1 MKTLQMYINDPNY
14 SIALESTKAYAG
26 GISVSD
32 IRSNINNP
40 NNLVVDV
47 DISIPKDGVAITSTN
62 TFKDVFE
69 KNNNSIRKASL
80 DAAKTVLFVLSQLV
94 HERSGAELEIWGHTW
109 FENYMKTLQMYI
121 NDPNY
126 SIDLE
131 NAKAYAGGISVS
143 DIRNNINNPDNLAV
157 DVDISIP
164 KDGVAI
170 TSTNTFK
177 DVFDVDSPYYSTDPF
192 AL

>member
-1 MKTLQMYINDPNY
+1 MYINDPNY
-14 SIALESTKAYAG
+14 SIAIENAKAYAG

-32 IRSNINNP
+32 IRSNINNHD
-40 NNLVVDV
+40 N
-47 DISIPKDGVAITSTN
+47 
-62 TFKDVFE
+62 
-69 KNNNSIRKASL
+69 
-80 DAAKTVLFVLSQLV
+80 FV
-94 HERSGAELEIWGHTW
+94 
-109 FENYMKTLQMYI
+109 
-121 NDPNY
+121 
-126 SIDLE
+126 
-131 NAKAYAGGISVS
+131 
-143 DIRNNINNPDNLAV
+143 V

>member
-14 SIALESTKAYAG
+14 SIA
-26 GISVSD
+26 
-32 IRSNINNP
+32 
-40 NNLVVDV
+40 
-47 DISIPKDGVAITSTN
+47 
-62 TFKDVFE
+62 
-69 KNNNSIRKASL
+69 
-80 DAAKTVLFVLSQLV
+80 
-94 HERSGAELEIWGHTW
+94 
-109 FENYMKTLQMYI
+109 
-121 NDPNY
+121 
-126 SIDLE
+126 LE

-143 DIRNNINNPDNLAV
+143 DIRNNINNPDNLAL

>member
-1 MKTLQMYINDPNY
+1 MTLNPIQQIRLE
-14 SIALESTKAYAG
+14 IALIGDAENLLSEEELQYFLDKHNG
-26 GISVSD
+26 SV
-32 IRSNINNP
+32 R
-40 NNLVVDV
+40 
-47 DISIPKDGVAITSTN
+47 
-62 TFKDVFE
+62 
-69 KNNNSIRKASL
+69 RASL
-80 DAAKTVLFVLSQLV
+80 DAAKTVLFILSTRV
-94 HERSGAELEIWGHTW
+94 HEKIEMLEIWGHTW

-126 SIDLE
+126 SIALE
-131 NAKAYAGGISVS
+131 SAKAYAGGISVS

-177 DVFDVDSPYYSTDPF
+177 DIFDVDSPYYNTSPF
-192 AL
+192 TL

>member
-1 MKTLQMYINDPNY
+1 MTLNPIQQIRLE
-14 SIALESTKAYAG
+14 IALIGDAENLLSEEELQYFLDKHNG
-26 GISVSD
+26 SV
-32 IRSNINNP
+32 R
-40 NNLVVDV
+40 
-47 DISIPKDGVAITSTN
+47 
-62 TFKDVFE
+62 
-69 KNNNSIRKASL
+69 RASL
-80 DAAKTVLFVLSQLV
+80 DAAKTVLFILSTRV
-94 HERSGAELEIWGHTW
+94 HEKIEMLEIWGHTW

-126 SIDLE
+126 SIALE

-143 DIRNNINNPDNLAV
+143 DIRSNINNPDNLAL

>member
-1 MKTLQMYINDPNY
+1 M
-14 SIALESTKAYAG
+14 ALTNIEKLKLEIGLVNEA
-26 GISVSD
+26 
-32 IRSNINNP
+32 SNI
-40 NNLVVDV
+40 LSDEE
-47 DISIPKDGVAITSTN
+47 IAY
-62 TFKDVFE
+62 FLE
-69 KNNNSIRKASL
+69 KNNNSIRKAAL

-126 SIDLE
+126 SIALE

-143 DIRNNINNPDNLAV
+143 DIRSNINNPDNLVV

-170 TSTNTFK
+170 TSTNTVK
-177 DVFDVDSPYYSTDPF
+177 DIFDVDSPYYNTNPF
-192 AL
+192 TL

>member
-1 MKTLQMYINDPNY
+1 M
-14 SIALESTKAYAG
+14 ALTNIEKLKLEIGLVNEA
-26 GISVSD
+26 
-32 IRSNINNP
+32 SNI
-40 NNLVVDV
+40 LSDEE
-47 DISIPKDGVAITSTN
+47 ITY
-62 TFKDVFE
+62 FLE
-69 KNNNSIRKASL
+69 KNNNSIRKAAL

-126 SIDLE
+126 SIALE
-131 NAKAYAGGISVS
+131 SAKAYAGGISVS
-143 DIRNNINNPDNLAV
+143 DIRSNINNPDNFVV

-170 TSTNTFK
+170 TSTNTHK
-177 DVFDVDSPYYSTDPF
+177 DVFDVDSSYYNTGTF
-192 AL
+192 TL

>member
-1 MKTLQMYINDPNY
+1 M
-14 SIALESTKAYAG
+14 ALTN
-26 GISVSD
+26 ISA
-32 IRSNINNP
+32 IRLELGLVNEASNI
-40 NNLVVDV
+40 LSDEE
-47 DISIPKDGVAITSTN
+47 IAY
-62 TFKDVFE
+62 FLE
-69 KNNNSIRKASL
+69 KNNNSIRKAAL
-80 DAAKTVLFVLSQLV
+80 DAAKTVLFILSTRV
-94 HERSGAELEIWGHTW
+94 HEKIEMLEIWGHTW

-126 SIDLE
+126 SIALE
-131 NAKAYAGGISVS
+131 SAKAYAGGISVS

-177 DVFDVDSPYYSTDPF
+177 DIFDVDSPYYNTSPF
-192 AL
+192 TL

>member
-1 MKTLQMYINDPNY
+1 MTLNPIQQIRLE
-14 SIALESTKAYAG
+14 IALIGDAENLLSEEELQYFLDKHNG
-26 GISVSD
+26 SV
-32 IRSNINNP
+32 R
-40 NNLVVDV
+40 
-47 DISIPKDGVAITSTN
+47 
-62 TFKDVFE
+62 
-69 KNNNSIRKASL
+69 RASL
-80 DAAKTVLFVLSQLV
+80 DAVKTVLFILSTRV
-94 HERSGAELEIWGHTW
+94 HEKIEMLEIWGHTW

-126 SIDLE
+126 SIALE

-143 DIRNNINNPDNLAV
+143 DIRNNINNPDNLAL

>member
-14 SIALESTKAYAG
+14 SIALESAKAYAG

-32 IRSNINNP
+32 IRSNINN
-40 NNLVVDV
+40 
-47 DISIPKDGVAITSTN
+47 A
-62 TFKDVFE
+62 
-69 KNNNSIRKASL
+69 
-80 DAAKTVLFVLSQLV
+80 
-94 HERSGAELEIWGHTW
+94 
-109 FENYMKTLQMYI
+109 
-121 NDPNY
+121 
-126 SIDLE
+126 
-131 NAKAYAGGISVS
+131 
-143 DIRNNINNPDNLAV
+143 DNLAL

-177 DVFDVDSPYYSTDPF
+177 DVFDVDSPYYNTNPF

>member
-1 MKTLQMYINDPNY
+1 M
-14 SIALESTKAYAG
+14 ALTNIEKLKLELGLVNEA
-26 GISVSD
+26 
-32 IRSNINNP
+32 SNI
-40 NNLVVDV
+40 LSDEE
-47 DISIPKDGVAITSTN
+47 IAY
-62 TFKDVFE
+62 FLE
-69 KNNNSIRKASL
+69 KNNNSIRRASL
-80 DAAKTVLFVLSQLV
+80 DAAKTVLFILSTRV
-94 HERSGAELEIWGHTW
+94 HEKIEMLEIWGHTW

-126 SIDLE
+126 SVALE

-143 DIRNNINNPDNLAV
+143 DIRNNINNADNLAL

>member
-1 MKTLQMYINDPNY
+1 M
-14 SIALESTKAYAG
+14 ALTNIEKLKLEIGLVNEA
-26 GISVSD
+26 
-32 IRSNINNP
+32 SNI
-40 NNLVVDV
+40 LSDEE
-47 DISIPKDGVAITSTN
+47 ITY
-62 TFKDVFE
+62 FLE
-69 KNNNSIRKASL
+69 KNNNSIRKAAL

-126 SIDLE
+126 SIALE
-131 NAKAYAGGISVS
+131 SAKAYAGGISVS
-143 DIRNNINNPDNLAV
+143 DIRSNINNPDNFVV

-170 TSTNTFK
+170 TSTNTHK
-177 DVFDVDSPYYSTDPF
+177 DVFDVDSSYYNTDTF
-192 AL
+192 TL

>member
-1 MKTLQMYINDPNY
+1 M
-14 SIALESTKAYAG
+14 ALTDVEKIKLELGLVDEA
-26 GISVSD
+26 SD
-32 IRSNINNP
+32 ILGDEEIAYF
-40 NNLVVDV
+40 L
-47 DISIPKDGVAITSTN
+47 
-62 TFKDVFE
+62 E

-80 DAAKTVLFVLSQLV
+80 DAAKTVLFILSTRV
-94 HERSGAELEIWGHTW
+94 HEKIEMLEIWGHTW

-126 SIDLE
+126 SIALE
-131 NAKAYAGGISVS
+131 SAKAYAGGISVS

-164 KDGVAI
+164 KDGIAI

-177 DVFDVDSPYYSTDPF
+177 DIFDVDSPYYNTNPF
-192 AL
+192 TL